1 GAGGGS
7 PGGGVGGAPPAAPR
21 TAGGGHPARGA
32 RGPATGLVFLIG
44 AAVAALGIVA
54 AVLLKPV
61 TLRTSLD
68 SSETAEH

>member
-1 GAGGGS
+1 MAGA
-7 PGGGVGGAPPAAPR
+7 VHA
-21 TAGGGHPARGA
+21 PARVAYGD
-32 RGPATGLVFLIG
+32 ATGLVFLIG

-68 SSETAEH
+68 SSEPADPKR